1 MIAITGANGLLGNF
15 ILQRFVEE
23 NIPVV
28 ALKRETSVVDAALEK
43 HPLITWR
50 QADVL
55 DSLSMLT
62 ALEGVDTVVHTAA
75 LVSFDPRDRKKLL
88 ETNVEGTKHVVDACL
103 ALKVPRLIHVSSV
116 AALGRQKNV
125 TEISEKSTWVE
136 NALNSDYAKSK
147 YLAELEVYRGQEEGL
162 SIAMVNP
169 SIILAPDLQLRSS
182 AQIFKYVIEERKFF
196 IDGQINFVDVRDVV
210 EIIYRV
216 YQKKPEGEKF
226 IANGGNIQLQILLKS
241 IADRL
246 NKKSPS
252 IKINTSLVAIAAWV
266 EELRCK
272 LTGARAVISRQSV
285 RSSREKF
292 TYSNTKSVSQLGI
305 RYHSIEETLD
315 WCCEQLKGSF
325 TTNK

>member
-1 MIAITGANGLLGNF
+1 MIAITGANGLLGSF
-15 ILQRFVEE
+15 ILQKFIQE

-28 ALKRETSVVDAALEK
+28 ALKRETSIVDESIK
-43 HPLITWR
+43 ENPLITWR
-50 QADVL
+50 QADIL

-62 ALEGVDTVVHTAA
+62 ALEGVDMVIHTAA
-75 LVSFDPRDRKKLL
+75 LVSFDPRDRTKLL
-88 ETNVEGTKHVVDACL
+88 ETNVEGTRHVVDACL
-103 ALKVPRLIHVSSV
+103 ALKIPRLIHISSV

-125 TEISEKSTWVE
+125 IEISEKNTWVE
-136 NALNSDYAKSK
+136 NTLNSDYAKSK
-147 YLAELEVYRGQEEGL
+147 YLSELEVYRGQEEGL
-162 SIAMVNP
+162 SVAMVNP

-210 EIIYRV
+210 DIVYKIY
-216 YQKKPEGEKF
+216 KEKSEGEKF
-226 IANGGNIQLQILLKS
+226 IANGGHIQLNVLLKS
-241 IADRL
+241 IAERL

-272 LTGARAVISRQSV
+272 ITGARAVISRQSV
-285 RSSREKF
+285 RSSKEKF
-292 TYSNTKSVSQLGI
+292 TYSNSKSVSQLGI
-305 RYHSIEETLD
+305 RYHTIEETLD

>member
-15 ILQRFVEE
+15 ILHRFVEE

-62 ALEGVDTVVHTAA
+62 ALEGVDTVIHTAA

-182 AQIFKYVIEERKFF
+182 AQIFKYVIEERRFF
-196 IDGQINFVDVRDVV
+196 IDAQINFVDVRDVV
-210 EIIYRV
+210 EIIYRI

-272 LTGARAVISRQSV
+272 ITGARAVISRQSV

-292 TYSNTKSVSQLGI
+292 MYSNTKSVSQLGI

>member
-55 DSLSMLT
+55 DSLSILT

-88 ETNVEGTKHVVDACL
+88 ETNVDGTKHVVDACL
-103 ALKVPRLIHVSSV
+103 ALKVPRMIHVSSV

-196 IDGQINFVDVRDVV
+196 IAGQINFVDVRDVV

-272 LTGARAVISRQSV
+272 ITGARAVISRQSV

>member
-147 YLAELEVYRGQEEGL
+147 YLSELEVYRGQEEGL

-182 AQIFKYVIEERKFF
+182 AQIFKYVIEERRFF

-241 IADRL
+241 IAERL

-252 IKINTSLVAIAAWV
+252 IRINTSLVAIAAWV

-272 LTGARAVISRQSV
+272 ITGARAVISRQSV